1 MKVNTFIGFS
11 EGVQVKVNSS
21 IGFSEGPSI
30 KEIVSEGS

>member
-1 MKVNTFIGFS
+1 MNASIGFS